1 VVKIRLGQLRRII
14 RQSLKEAGGG
24 TTIPPRPV
32 VNNPMS
38 PSMADREQLG
48 RISTKDMDD
57 PDEVSPHLRDPVYDE
72 EDCWGPVP
80 PKGANPY
87 SMPDPYTKDYHV
99 IPTPQIKR

>member
-1 VVKIRLGQLRRII
+1 MKIRLRELRRLI
-14 RQSLKEAGGG
+14 RDAIHEGAGGI
-24 TTIPPRPV
+24 TVPRRP
-32 VNNPMS
+32 NIRNPMA

-48 RISTKDMDD
+48 RISIKDKDD
-57 PDEVSPHLRDPVYDE
+57 PEEVSPHLREPLYDE

-87 SMPDPYTKDYHV
+87 AMSDIYTKDYHV